1 MPVPSRRVRHKL
13 TRSQTYSTGGTDALK
28 IARQLPLPEND
39 DTENDDTEN
48 DDTENDDT
56 ENDDTENDDTENND
70 TENNDTENNDTWKLF
85 KICIRDPEL
94 TLMKGT
100 GRRKQNNGRFG

>member
-56 ENDDTENDDTENND
+56 ENDDTEN
-70 TENNDTENNDTWKLF
+70 NDTENNDTWKLF

>member
-48 DDTENDDT
+48 DDTEN
-56 ENDDTENDDTENND
+56 
-70 TENNDTENNDTWKLF
+70 NDTWKLF

>member
-56 ENDDTENDDTENND
+56 EN
-70 TENNDTENNDTWKLF
+70 NDTWKLF

-100 GRRKQNNGRFG
+100 SRRKQNNGRFG

>member
-56 ENDDTENDDTENND
+56 EN
-70 TENNDTENNDTWKLF
+70 NDTWKLF

>member
-28 IARQLPLPEND
+28 IARHD

-56 ENDDTENDDTENND
+56 ENDDTENDD

>member
-70 TENNDTENNDTWKLF
+70 TWKLF